1 MANRFILNEF
11 SYHGSGVI
19 NEIII
24 GAKFELLLL

>member
-1 MANRFILNEF
+1 MANKFILNEF

-24 GAKFELLLL
+24 GAKACD

>member
-19 NEIII
+19 NEIITEVK
-24 GAKFELLLL
+24 ACD